1 MGLRNFREEGG
12 GGGGWLRNVQEV
24 EIFPSFWEGGQKLFN
39 DFFRVGVDYFF
50 REGLSFSL
58 SG

>member
-1 MGLRNFREEGG
+1 MGLRNFREE
-12 GGGGWLRNVQEV
+12 GGGWLRNVQEV
-24 EIFPSFWEGGQKLFN
+24 EIFSSFWKGEQKLFN